1 MLVYAFS
8 RYERLYR
15 RVCYIESCDMSYG
28 EHIVA
33 VYNTHT
39 EGKQE

>member
-1 MLVYAFS
+1 MLLYAS
-8 RYERLYR
+8 GRYERLYR
-15 RVCYIESCDMSYG
+15 RICYIESCDMSER